1 MALPDVKNR
10 TLGDKYQ
17 LVNIF
22 LVDAFNYYNWFENE
36 ELPDTTRKSDKEK
49 SDILPLEGD
58 EEEVRERKG
67 LKTLTPNKLLARLPI
82 LKVQIQSGNNSYKLK
97 YEMKQIQYLLQQH
110 NKITKKV
117 YSNLI
122 KSLQQ
127 WKKI

>member
-10 TLGDKYQ
+10 KLGDKYQ

-22 LVDAFNYYNWFENE
+22 FVDAYNYYNWFENE

-82 LKVQIQSGNNSYKLK
+82 LSVQIQSGNNSYKLK